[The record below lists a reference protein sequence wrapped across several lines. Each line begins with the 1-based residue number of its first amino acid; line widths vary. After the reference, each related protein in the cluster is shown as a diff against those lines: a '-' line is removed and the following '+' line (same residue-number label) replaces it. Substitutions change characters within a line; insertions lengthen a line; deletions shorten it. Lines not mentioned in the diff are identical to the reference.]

1 VTRVATG
8 MMRAMARRP
17 HDTPTAPDPA
27 VRTGSHD
34 AGPRTGAGGDG
45 EHLKLQ
51 APANRA

>member
-1 VTRVATG
+1 
-8 MMRAMARRP
+8 MARRP
-17 HDTPTAPDPA
+17 HDPPTAPDPA

-45 EHLKLQ
+45 AGGGDEHLKLQ